1 MKRILILAA
10 FLAAAAAQTA
20 SAACYADYKAK
31 KNGGALRLHYGV
43 VQVSNAAC
51 NDRGRAEQE
60 VRQKVSSGGWTVLN
74 VMSVFDESGLQQRKQ
89 SAAEYFLRF

>member
-10 FLAAAAAQTA
+10 FLAAGAAQSA

-31 KNGGALRLHYGV
+31 KNGGTLRLHYGV
-43 VQVSNAAC
+43 VQVSDAAC

-60 VRQKVSSGGWTVLN
+60 VRRKVSRGGWTVLN
-74 VMSVFDESGLQQRKQ
+74 VLAVFDESGLQQRKQ
-89 SAAEYFLRF
+89 SAAEFFLRF

>member
-10 FLAAAAAQTA
+10 VLALAAAAPA

-31 KNGGALRLHYGV
+31 KPGGPLRLHYGV

-51 NDRGRAEQE
+51 NNRGRAERE
-60 VRQKVSSGGWTVLN
+60 VREKVSRGGWTVLN
-74 VMSVFDESGLQQRKQ
+74 VLSVFDESGLDRRRQ
-89 SAAEYFLRF
+89 SAAEFFLRF